1 LLEYLLGVAKAPST
15 HLWFLWVLFMNT
27 VVLFAVLKLIR
38 VRNWERWENY
48 FVIASMILARTA
60 SSDLFG
66 LSDFRLYYPYYA
78 AGFFVCKYADA
89 LKAKRKIFYAIGV
102 VGFPLLLLGYRR
114 NELPAFY
121 PFLVNF
127 FGQGG
132 FARFLVSIYKYV
144 IAFLGMAVVAFLL
157 ECVRH
162 TRFYIFL
169 CWVGTMT
176 LDIYVCHHYFLNMG
190 LGSGFLQYFSAA
202 VLAFIGSL
210 ALTLL
215 ILRRFKITRVLLLG
229 QNR

>member
-1 LLEYLLGVAKAPST
+1 VVFMGLVYEHRRSLCGSEADSGSELGTLGELFCDCIHDSCPDGVLRSFRIIRFPALLSLLCSR
-15 HLWFLWVLFMNT
+15 FLCLQVCGCIESKTQNILRYRCGRFS
-27 VVLFAVLKLIR
+27 
-38 VRNWERWENY
+38 
-48 FVIASMILARTA
+48 ASA
-60 SSDLFG
+60 FG
-66 LSDFRLYYPYYA
+66 LSEKRI
-78 AGFFVCKYADA
+78 AD
-89 LKAKRKIFYAIGV
+89 I
-102 VGFPLLLLGYRR
+102 
-114 NELPAFY
+114 LPFSGE
-121 PFLVNF
+121 F

-210 ALTLL
+210 ILTLL
-215 ILRRFKITRVLLLG
+215 ILRRFRITRVLLLG